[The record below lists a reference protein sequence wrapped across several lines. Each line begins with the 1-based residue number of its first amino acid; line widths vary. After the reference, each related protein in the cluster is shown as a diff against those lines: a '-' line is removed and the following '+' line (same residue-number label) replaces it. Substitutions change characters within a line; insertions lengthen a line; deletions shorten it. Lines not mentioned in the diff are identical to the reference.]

1 MEAIAKI
8 QKWGND
14 LGISIPLVIVNE
26 LSLREGLYVNIQEIG
41 KKIIIEPSQPDA
53 SYNLDD
59 MLSEITENNFHH
71 SVEWGIP
78 VGNEI
83 W

>member
-1 MEAIAKI
+1 MEAKVKI

-14 LGISIPLVIVNE
+14 LGISFPLVIVNE
-26 LSLREGLYVNIQEIG
+26 LSLREGLYVNVQNNGNEA
-41 KKIIIEPSQPDA
+41 IIKPVKPD
-53 SYNLDD
+53 SYNLTE
-59 MLSEITENNFHH
+59 MLSEITENNLHQ
-71 SVEWGIP
+71 SIEWGIP

>member
-1 MEAIAKI
+1 MEAKVKI

-14 LGISIPLVIVNE
+14 LGISFPQVVVNE
-26 LSLREGLYVNIQEIG
+26 LSLREGLYVNIQNNGNEAT
-41 KKIIIEPSQPDA
+41 IIPIKPD
-53 SYNLDD
+53 SYNLAD
-59 MLSEITENNFHH
+59 MLSEIKEDNLHDTI
-71 SVEWGIP
+71 EWGEP

>member
-1 MEAIAKI
+1 METRVKI

-14 LGISIPLVIVNE
+14 LGVSFPLVIVNE
-26 LSLREGLYVNIQEIG
+26 LSLREGLYMNIQKNGNEAIM
-41 KKIIIEPSQPDA
+41 KPIKSN

-59 MLSEITENNFHH
+59 MLSEITENNIHD
-71 SVEWGIP
+71 SVEWGMP